1 MRVAKGSGTT
11 EKQVAEILQRFAFMR
26 QMMGSIGAQAG
37 MLSKIPGMKQ
47 LAAANRLRDAI
58 QTGGLE
64 GNPMMANL
72 ADSLLQAAV
81 AEQGGNAPDQ
91 AARRA
96 VNKNKK
102 KSKRKMQKKSRRK
115 SRR

>member
-1 MRVAKGSGTT
+1 
-11 EKQVAEILQRFAFMR
+11 
-26 QMMGSIGAQAG
+26 
-37 MLSKIPGMKQ
+37 
-47 LAAANRLRDAI
+47 
-58 QTGGLE
+58 
-64 GNPMMANL
+64 MMANL

-81 AEQGGNAPDQ
+81 AEQGGTGPNPNE
-91 AARRA
+91 RRA